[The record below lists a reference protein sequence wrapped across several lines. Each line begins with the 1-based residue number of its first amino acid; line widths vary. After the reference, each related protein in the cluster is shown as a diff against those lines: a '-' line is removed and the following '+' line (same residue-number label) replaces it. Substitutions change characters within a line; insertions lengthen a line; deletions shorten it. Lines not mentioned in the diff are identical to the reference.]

1 MLSRRRVGQ
10 AGVVNTV
17 CLLARIFV
25 KIPTPRQ
32 HVLLKFIKKVTLVYI
47 ELYMMIFIQQIL
59 HIPFYGNS
67 TDKNLT

>member
-1 MLSRRRVGQ
+1 MGQ
-10 AGVVNTV
+10 VGVVNTV

-32 HVLLKFIKKVTLVYI
+32 HVLLKFIKKVILVHI
-47 ELYMMIFIQQIL
+47 EQMMIFIQQIL
-59 HIPFYGNS
+59 HIPFYGNC

>member
-1 MLSRRRVGQ
+1 MGQ

-25 KIPTPRQ
+25 KIPTPR

-47 ELYMMIFIQQIL
+47 EQMMIFIQQIL